1 MPWDQFLIKV
11 LLRKYV
17 CRSREQCMGSIG
29 QLQNAILNQKKKKK
43 PDARRCLNQLYP
55 NAAKEYEAEYGLKV
69 KLFLKPFFPFIF
81 YDPRNYLQ

>member
-1 MPWDQFLIKV
+1 MFVGLVNSARDPLDSYIMRF
-11 LLRKYV
+11 
-17 CRSREQCMGSIG
+17 ST
-29 QLQNAILNQKKKKK
+29 KKKKK
-43 PDARRCLNQLYP
+43 PVARRCLNQLYP